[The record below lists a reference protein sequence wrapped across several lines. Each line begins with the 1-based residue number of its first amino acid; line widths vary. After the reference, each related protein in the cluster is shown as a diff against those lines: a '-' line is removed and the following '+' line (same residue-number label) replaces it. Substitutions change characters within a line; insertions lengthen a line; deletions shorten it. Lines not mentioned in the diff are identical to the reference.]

1 MLQGLISLGASS
13 LVISLFGVILWFNDI
28 IIQWY
33 TTVISNKAH
42 KYQHNLA
49 AIRTKLN
56 HQREHSLEAWLGLSL
71 AFPCPSPSSPT
82 LPSAIKALLQAPI
95 FLTLPHL
102 LQLCSK
108 VTLIKPVGLV
118 QMITNPLSLISIT
131 LLSCFHRTHLKIYY
145 NIYFLLL
152 LLFVCSPCYNANFPK
167 VGIWVFLFTK
177 VPQEFKR
184 NLAQVSYI

>member
-1 MLQGLISLGASS
+1 MLQGLILVGASI
-13 LVISLFGVILWFNDI
+13 LVISLLGVILWFNDI

-49 AIRTKLN
+49 AIRTKSN
-56 HQREHSLEAWLGLSL
+56 HQREHSLEAWLGPSL
-71 AFPCPSPSSPT
+71 ACPSPSSPT
-82 LPSAIKALLQAPI
+82 LPSAVKALLQAPV

-108 VTLIKPVGLV
+108 VTFLIKPVGLV
-118 QMITNPLSLISIT
+118 QMITDPLSLISIT
-131 LLSCFHRTHLKIYY
+131 LLSFSHRTHLKIYY
-145 NIYFLLL
+145 NSYFLLL
-152 LLFVCSPCYNANFPK
+152 LLLVCSPCYNANFPK

-184 NLAQVSYI
+184 NLA